1 MKTQEQLSN
10 VILAFVF
17 TLLLSACQKNHN
29 EEQADYNG
37 IWEIYFNIPTNTG
50 YSSLRYEI
58 ELNNSTYSESFL
70 DYYSASNE
78 YIYNVWEG
86 EVIKTGNKL
95 QFEVTSMKT
104 YNYDP
109 IEKEVLELISET
121 VPTEPHIDR
130 SLTLS
135 WETVL
140 YTMNNGNLEIRADWN
155 EDGDYEDT
163 DEIMIYMPVD

>member
-1 MKTQEQLSN
+1 MKIKVQLNN
-10 VILAFVF
+10 VILAFVLISLF
-17 TLLLSACQKNHN
+17 SACQKDDN
-29 EEQADYNG
+29 EEPADYNG
-37 IWEIYFNIPTNTG
+37 TWEIYFDIPSNTG

-58 ELNNSTYSESFL
+58 ELNNSAYSESFL
-70 DYYSASNE
+70 NYYSASNE

-95 QFEVTSMKT
+95 QFEVTSIKT

-109 IEKEVLELISET
+109 VAEEVLELISES

-130 SLTLS
+130 SLSLS

-140 YTMNNGNLEIRADWN
+140 YTINNGNLEIRADWN

-163 DEIMIYMPVD
+163 DEIMIYTPVN